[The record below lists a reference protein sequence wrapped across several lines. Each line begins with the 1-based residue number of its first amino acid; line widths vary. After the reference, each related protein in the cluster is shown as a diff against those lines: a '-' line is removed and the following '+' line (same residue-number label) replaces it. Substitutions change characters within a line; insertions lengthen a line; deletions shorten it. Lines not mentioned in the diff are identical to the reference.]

1 MKIGLLI
8 PTTSNGRKWKK
19 YHETY
24 LYNFTIKTL
33 LLSLTKSEQEHDYIF
48 YIGIDR
54 GDKVYDNEETK
65 NGFNKLKKVFN
76 HIDFQYL
83 YMDIIAKGHLTVMW
97 NRLYKKA
104 LDDEC
109 EYFYQCGD
117 DIDFK
122 TKGWVTN
129 CIEILKKNNNIG
141 FAGPINNN
149 PNIIT
154 QSFVSRKHY
163 ELFGY
168 FFPEEI
174 INWCCDDWINEIY
187 KKMNAFYPLINHLCL
202 NIGGAERY
210 TINNDPSFR
219 LQPNAIEN
227 LRRECYKIVER
238 DLNRSEGKN
247 QLLKDNNIF

>member
-8 PTTSNGRKWKK
+8 PTTSNGRAWKI
-19 YHETY
+19 YQETY

-33 LLSLTKSEQEHDYIF
+33 LLSLTESEKQHEYIF

-54 GDKVYDNEETK
+54 GDKVYDSEETK
-65 NGFNKLKKVFN
+65 NGFNQLKKVFT

-83 YMDIIAKGHLTVMW
+83 YMDNIAKGHLTVMW